1 MRSNR
6 IITYWRGRSFH
17 LPPRHRS
24 LRHPWQVAVGITIT
38 FALIILGV
46 FAPWLTPHP
55 PTENQLTA
63 RLLAPSWQPQPN
75 GGLYLLGTDLLGRD
89 ILSRLIAG
97 ARTSSLVSLL
107 SVSLSGFIGVSL
119 GLVAGFKRRYQLVL
133 DRLADIW
140 QAVPYLIVALAAAA
154 VLGSSLVNVVIVLAI
169 TTWTLF
175 YRVVRAEV
183 LRLRNQ
189 DFIVAGRALGASEQ
203 RILWVYILPHV
214 VPIIIPVA
222 TLLTANVI
230 IFEASLSFLGLGIPP
245 PAVSWGSMA
254 ADGRGYEVLAWWVPL
269 FPGLAIFV
277 AVLGINVLGDS
288 LRDWFD
294 PFAGKS

>member
-1 MRSNR
+1 MRTNR
-6 IITYWRGRSFH
+6 VITYWRGRSFH
-17 LPPRHRS
+17 LPIRYRPP
-24 LRHPWQVAVGITIT
+24 RHPWQGAVGITIT
-38 FALIILGV
+38 LGIV
-46 FAPWLTPHP
+46 AIGLFAPWLTPHP
-55 PTENQLTA
+55 PTESQLTA

-75 GGLYLLGTDLLGRD
+75 GTRYLLGTDLLGRD
-89 ILSRLIAG
+89 ILSRLIIG
-97 ARTSSLVSLL
+97 ARTSLLVSVL
-107 SVSLSGFIGVSL
+107 SVSLSGLIGVSL
-119 GLVAGFKRRYQLVL
+119 GLAAGFQRRHQLVL

-154 VLGSSLVNVVIVLAI
+154 VLGSSLVNVVMVLAI

-183 LRLRNQ
+183 MRLRNQ
-189 DFIVAGRALGASEQ
+189 DFIDAGRALGASEG
-203 RILWVYILPHV
+203 RILRVYILPHV
-214 VPIIIPVA
+214 VPLIIPVA

-277 AVLGINVLGDS
+277 AVLGINLLGDS
-288 LRDWFD
+288 LRDWLD
-294 PFAGKS
+294 PFTSSA